1 MVRGKD
7 FTHMGINCVSGLN
20 VMCVLRGANISL
32 SYLTWFYVSMK
43 VR

>member
-20 VMCVLRGANISL
+20 VMCVLPRRQYISFVFNL
-32 SYLTWFYVSMK
+32 VLC
-43 VR
+43 